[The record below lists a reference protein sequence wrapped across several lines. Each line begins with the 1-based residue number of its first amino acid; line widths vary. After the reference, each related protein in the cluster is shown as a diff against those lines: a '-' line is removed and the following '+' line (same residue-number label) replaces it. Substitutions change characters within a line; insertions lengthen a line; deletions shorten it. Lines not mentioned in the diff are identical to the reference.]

1 VVSLVLASAHT
12 ATHTGPVAQDGRH
25 RSSGNHARAA
35 PARCPHP
42 PAAPVYVRFD
52 LSSDDENSSD
62 QSMQESRE
70 IADEVI
76 SIASSAAA
84 TQREELERRVVQL
97 ETQLLLQERQQ
108 RGNRS
113 SRIHD
118 DVQMATAPIIPTIM
132 QMDLPTLWWME
143 QWIDQRQQEIKSTGT
158 PADIEAKTKTLRNC
172 KDWAFK
178 NKKKA
183 EAGMRFIRGTTPDRP
198 TAGGRNAAAGAD

>member
-1 VVSLVLASAHT
+1 
-12 ATHTGPVAQDGRH
+12 
-25 RSSGNHARAA
+25 
-35 PARCPHP
+35 
-42 PAAPVYVRFD
+42 
-52 LSSDDENSSD
+52 
-62 QSMQESRE
+62 MQESRE

-178 NKKKA
+178 NKK
-183 EAGMRFIRGTTPDRP
+183 
-198 TAGGRNAAAGAD
+198 